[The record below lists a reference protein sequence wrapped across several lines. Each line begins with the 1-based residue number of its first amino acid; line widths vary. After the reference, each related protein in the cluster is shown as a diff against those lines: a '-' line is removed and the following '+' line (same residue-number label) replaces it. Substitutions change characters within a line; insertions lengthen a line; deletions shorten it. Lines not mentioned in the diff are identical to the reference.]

1 MREVS
6 SLAGLGR
13 LLTDYTALPYTWI
26 VKVTR
31 TSRYASRVAKLLPP
45 GEQLA
50 MELHIV
56 QNPEAHPIIP
66 GTGGIRKARWG
77 RLGQGKRGGM
87 RGDLL
92 LCIGGRLALP
102 AGCLREESEV

>member
-1 MREVS
+1 
-6 SLAGLGR
+6 
-13 LLTDYTALPYTWI
+13 
-26 VKVTR
+26 
-31 TSRYASRVAKLLPP
+31 LPP

-77 RLGQGKRGGM
+77 RLGQGKRGGV
-87 RGDLL
+87 RAIYYFASAAGWLYRLDVYAKNQRSDLTHDEKKEL
-92 LCIGGRLALP
+92 KRLV
-102 AGCLREESEV
+102 AGLR